1 MNRLIAPVVLLIAFA
16 GVTVFG
22 WLGGLDS
29 FLHLMLF
36 LLGLLGVAPSG
47 LVLWQ
52 RATAPREGGTGPA
65 G

>member
-1 MNRLIAPVVLLIAFA
+1 MHRLIAPVVLLVVFA

-36 LLGLLGVAPSG
+36 LFGLLGVALSA

-52 RATAPREGGTGPA
+52 RATAPREDGDEPRD
-65 G
+65 